1 MADPFEIGQN
11 DRRPLFVV
19 VLKDDFGQPGETVVN
34 LTTAGTAFFNMR
46 AASGGAVKISRGAAV
61 ISNAAGGEITYSWG
75 TADTSTPGAYEA
87 EVEVVWND
95 GKSETFPG
103 GTSGTDDATGYWPI
117 RIKDD
122 IA

>member
-19 VLKDDFGQPGETVVN
+19 VLKDDFGEPGESVVN
-34 LTTAGTAFFNMR
+34 LTTAGSAFFNMR
-46 AASGGAVKISRGAAV
+46 AVADQSVKISRGSAA
-61 ISNAAGGEITYSWG
+61 ISNAAGGEVTYTWG
-75 TADTSTPGAYEA
+75 AADTNTAGDFQA
-87 EVEVVWND
+87 EVEIVWGD

-103 GTSGTDDATGYWPI
+103 GLNGTDDATGYWPI
-117 RIKDD
+117 RVKDD

>member
-19 VLKDDFGQPGETVVN
+19 VLKDNFGEVGETVVN
-34 LTTAGTAFFNMR
+34 LTTAGTAYFNMR
-46 AASGGAVKISRGAAV
+46 AASGGAVKVSRGTAT
-61 ISNAAGGEITYSWG
+61 ISNAAGGEITYNWG
-75 TADTSTPGAYEA
+75 TADTNTAGDYEA
-87 EVEVVWND
+87 EVEVLWND
-95 GKSETFPG
+95 GKPETFPG
-103 GTSGTDDATGYWPI
+103 GQNGTDDASGYWPI